1 MEMLGCSGVKGSRT
15 TVVKGSR
22 TTVVNLKSQRSLCD
36 VLFTLRRHPGSFRQ
50 SPSPINGSLKKV
62 FDKEHV
68 LRL

>member
-1 MEMLGCSGVKGSRT
+1 MEMLGCSGRVE
-15 TVVKGSR
+15 GSR

-50 SPSPINGSLKKV
+50 SPSPINGSFKKV